1 MALHIDLPIYKLAYD
16 LLSLATEL
24 TRNMPRDFKASLGA
38 QIRNEC
44 IGLIV
49 LIGRANIAADKLPHL
64 DAMLEG
70 LQVVELLM
78 RLSQEKRFVSPKQWA
93 ASVAIT
99 ERIGQQAGGWRKWSA
114 QQRQTPHPSNQG
126 TQRPLHSGQGRHA

>member
-24 TRNMPRDFKASLGA
+24 ARNMPRDFKASLGA

-49 LIGRANIAADKLPHL
+49 HIGRANVAADKTPHL
-64 DAMLEG
+64 DSMLEG
-70 LQVVELLM
+70 LQVVE
-78 RLSQEKRFVSPKQWA
+78 VSSP
-93 ASVAIT
+93 SS
-99 ERIGQQAGGWRKWSA
+99 GGR
-114 QQRQTPHPSNQG
+114 
-126 TQRPLHSGQGRHA
+126 

>member
-49 LIGRANIAADKLPHL
+49 HIGRANVAADKTPHL
-64 DAMLEG
+64 DNMLEG

-78 RLSQEKRFVSPKQWA
+78 RLSHDKRFISPKQWA
-93 ASVAIT
+93 GSVALT
-99 ERIGQQAGGWRKWSA
+99 DRIGQQAGGWRKWS
-114 QQRQTPHPSNQG
+114 Q
-126 TQRPLHSGQGRHA
+126 QRPLHAGQGRHA